1 MFFVKLCDK
10 LSIDIWKEIAD
21 IVQLM
26 DIYTFD
32 NEEFVRNLIF
42 LREKL
47 MESGKIVNFGRT
59 NPRYCLEVGLLNL
72 LRAIYSADVYD
83 DYKKANFY
91 EKIYQL
97 DELGIPN
104 VVFDP
109 IGFPDSVANISFIRN
124 MDDDIVGI
132 YKCYTDGEFR
142 INYTDSPRNRWFDLV
157 DIREDNY
164 MINILI
170 EKENDKL
177 VIDKKESCAI
187 LKNFNGFYPSKETLY
202 ELDFPSVDVYFK
214 DLDDGRRQEWLRQ
227 RFYQMSRDEVNYPKK
242 LVRMKDNYHY
252 E

>member
-1 MFFVKLCDK
+1 MRLCDK
-10 LSIDIWKEIAD
+10 LSIDVWKEIAD
-21 IVQLM
+21 LIQLM

-32 NEEFVRNLIF
+32 KEEFARNLIF

-59 NPRYCLEVGLLNL
+59 NPRNCLEVGLLNL
-72 LRAIYSADVYD
+72 LREIYSADVYD

-104 VVFDP
+104 IIFDP
-109 IGFPDSVANISFIRN
+109 VGFPDSVANISFIRN

-132 YKCYTDGEFR
+132 YKCFTDGEFR
-142 INYTDSPRNRWFDLV
+142 IDYTDSPRNRWFDLI
-157 DIREDNY
+157 DIKEDNY
-164 MINILI
+164 MINVLI

-177 VIDKKESCAI
+177 IINEQESCAI
-187 LKNFNGFYPSKETLY
+187 LKNFNGFYPSKETLF
-202 ELDFPSVDVYFK
+202 ELEYPEIELCFKYLDNEKKQEYF
-214 DLDDGRRQEWLRQ
+214 RQK
-227 RFYQMSRDEVNYPKK
+227 FYQVNREDGNYPKK
-242 LVRMKDNYHY
+242 LVRMRDNYHY